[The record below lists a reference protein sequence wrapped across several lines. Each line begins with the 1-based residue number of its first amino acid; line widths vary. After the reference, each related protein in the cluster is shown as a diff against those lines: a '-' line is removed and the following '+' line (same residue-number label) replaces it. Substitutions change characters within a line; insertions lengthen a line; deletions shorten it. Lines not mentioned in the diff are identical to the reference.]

1 MEQRPE
7 PDHLT
12 TPALQAWLQRT
23 QTPLDLVAL
32 MTIWLTILPFTR
44 ATDTSGFTFWV
55 VGRLLLSLLYGID
68 ITVRARLS
76 ASPRRYVLS
85 HPIALLAVVVP
96 FVRILFSIRLLSSMF
111 RKGALGHFLFV
122 ALMLILNGV
131 ILVYFFEVD
140 AAGANIVTLGD
151 SLWWAAVTVATV
163 GYGDYYPVTVGGR
176 LTAVALMAVGLVTAA
191 VITAQIASTFMDQA
205 TARRAALAAS
215 KTGATGPTAPEV
227 PVVEEALTVV
237 EPEAVHHRLDRIEA
251 LLRERLRE
259 DGSPSPT

>member
-1 MEQRPE
+1 MPQHKE

-12 TPALQAWLQRT
+12 TPALQDWLRRT

-55 VGRLLLSLLYGID
+55 AGRLLLSLLYGID

-76 ASPRRYVLS
+76 AAPRRYVVS
-85 HPIALLAVVVP
+85 HPVALLAVVVP
-96 FVRILFSIRLLSSMF
+96 FVRILFSIRLLSAMF

-131 ILVYFFEVD
+131 ILVYFFEVN
-140 AAGANIVTLGD
+140 APGANIVTVGD

-163 GYGDYYPVTVGGR
+163 GYGDYYPVTMGGR

-205 TARRAALAAS
+205 TARRTALTAVKA
-215 KTGATGPTAPEV
+215 GPTAPEV

-259 DGSPSPT
+259 DGSPSPS